1 MKRTLSPLKVANY
14 RLYFTGQAVSLVG
27 TWMQTV
33 AQAWLVLTLT
43 HSGAMLGVVSAAQLL
58 PVLLLGPY
66 AGAVADRVS
75 KRKLLFYGNAVSG
88 VLALALGLLCVS
100 GHVALWSVFALAVAL
115 GLTRTFTAPG
125 QQAFASE
132 MVGPDLLKDA
142 VSLNNV
148 MVNAARA
155 VGPAVAGLL
164 IATTGVGV
172 CFLLNAAS
180 FIAVLI
186 SVAKMK
192 PGLLYTPKPT
202 PRAAGQVRAGIRY
215 VKARP
220 ELLAPLLM
228 MALIGTFAYEFQVS
242 LPLMAKSALHGDAST
257 YGFMTAAMGT
267 GSVLGGLFI
276 NHKLALGLRSLIQ
289 LSLSF
294 GGAIAIAALAPNLAT
309 ELACLIL
316 VGATSTGFM
325 AIGASTLQLGSAPQ
339 MRGRVMA
346 LWGVAFQGS
355 TPIGAPIIGGL
366 SEVSSPRAGL
376 LAGAAACV
384 LCAGGGAFAYRRTKA
399 AGQSTGSHMIPAT

>member
-1 MKRTLSPLKVANY
+1 M
-14 RLYFTGQAVSLVG
+14 
-27 TWMQTV
+27 
-33 AQAWLVLTLT
+33 
-43 HSGAMLGVVSAAQLL
+43 
-58 PVLLLGPY
+58 
-66 AGAVADRVS
+66 
-75 KRKLLFYGNAVSG
+75 
-88 VLALALGLLCVS
+88 S

-192 PGLLYTPKPT
+192 PGLLHTPEAD
-202 PRAAGQVRAGIRY
+202 AARRRAGPGRHPD

-294 GGAIAIAALAPNLAT
+294 GAAIAIAALAPNLAT
-309 ELACLIL
+309 ELACPNPR
-316 VGATSTGFM
+316 GATSTGFM

-399 AGQSTGSHMIPAT
+399 AGQNTGSHIIPAT